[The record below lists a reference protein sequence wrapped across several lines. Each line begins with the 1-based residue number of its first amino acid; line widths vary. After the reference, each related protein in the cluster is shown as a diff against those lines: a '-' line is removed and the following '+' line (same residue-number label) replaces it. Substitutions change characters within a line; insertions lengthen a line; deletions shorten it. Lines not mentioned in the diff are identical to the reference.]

1 MSDLGLSWYKRQPAA
16 YLGGVQGL
24 TSKQHAVYS
33 VVLDLIYVH
42 GGYINNDPR
51 WIAGWISDMGSA
63 SVRTAIESLIEC
75 GKLQLEEGR
84 LTQKRAKSEVK
95 TERNQRET
103 REKLASFA
111 GKRSAESRARS
122 NEINDLVQPDVQ
134 PDKIREDKRIKRV
147 TKVTP
152 KREDDPLFD
161 MAWSEYPR
169 KVGKGQARK
178 AWNAAIKKEDPV
190 KIIEALEKHS
200 MAWDGKSPE
209 FIPHLSTWLNGERW
223 LDDLDESESF
233 WDNFDWEKKA

>member
-24 TSKQHAVYS
+24 TAKQHAVYS

-51 WIAGWISDMGSA
+51 WIAGWISDMGSSA
-63 SVRTAIESLIEC
+63 VRTAIESLIEC

-84 LTQKRAKSEVK
+84 LTQKRAKTEVK

-111 GKRSAESRARS
+111 GKHSAKSRARS
-122 NEINDLVQPDVQ
+122 NEINDLVERDVE
-134 PDKIREDKRIKRV
+134 PNKIREDKRIKRV

-152 KREDDPLFD
+152 KSEDDPLFD

-190 KIIEALEKHS
+190 KILEALEKHS
-200 MAWDGKSPE
+200 MNWDGKSPE
-209 FIPHLSTWLNGERW
+209 YIPHLSTWLNGERW
-223 LDDLDESESF
+223 LDDLDEAEDF
-233 WDNFDWEKKA
+233 WNNFDWEKKA

>member
-51 WIAGWISDMGSA
+51 WIAGWISDMGSSA
-63 SVRTAIESLIEC
+63 VRTAIESLIEC

-84 LTQKRAKSEVK
+84 LTQKRAKTEVK

-111 GKRSAESRARS
+111 GKHSAKSRARS
-122 NEINDLVQPDVQ
+122 NEINDLVERDVE
-134 PDKIREDKRIKRV
+134 PNKIREDKRIKRV

-152 KREDDPLFD
+152 KSEDDPLFD

-178 AWNAAIKKEDPV
+178 AWNTAIKKEDPV
-190 KIIEALEKHS
+190 KILEALEKHS
-200 MAWDGKSPE
+200 MSWDGKSPE
-209 FIPHLSTWLNGERW
+209 YIPHLSTWLNGERW
-223 LDDLDESESF
+223 LDDLDEAENF

>member
-51 WIAGWISDMGSA
+51 WIAGWISDMGSSA
-63 SVRTAIESLIEC
+63 VRTAIESLIEC

-84 LTQKRAKSEVK
+84 LTQKRAKTEVK

-111 GKRSAESRARS
+111 GKQSAKSRARS
-122 NEINDLVQPDVQ
+122 NEINDLVERDVE
-134 PDKIREDKRIKRV
+134 PNKIREDKRIKRV

-190 KIIEALEKHS
+190 KILEALEKHS
-200 MAWDGKSPE
+200 MNWDGKSPE
-209 FIPHLSTWLNGERW
+209 YIPHLSTWLNGERW
-223 LDDLDESESF
+223 LDDLDEAEDF
-233 WDNFDWEKKA
+233 WNNFDWEKKA